1 MIEVVKSPDGA
12 SCLSCSETKNTFTV
26 RITRQ
31 RLQGRQGLEFTLCPD
46 CLRDLSELTGMC
58 SRNPDVR
65 MVCVDE
71 IG

>member
-1 MIEVVKSPDGA
+1 MIEVSKSSDGA
-12 SCLSCSETKNTFTV
+12 GCLRCSETRNTFTV

-46 CLRDLSELTGMC
+46 CLRDLSELTGTC

-65 MVCVDE
+65 MVRVDE